1 MYKTQIQKRKQAA
14 AIGLAAAVMS
24 LTACT
29 KKPELTAESFNL
41 ELGNPVSTNVAD
53 YLTFADP
60 KQEAD
65 TTLDVS
71 SVDSNTEG
79 DYEATATYKNKTYTF
94 QIHVEDTT
102 PPAATLK
109 NEVAE
114 VPVGTEVNA
123 ADFLENI
130 EDAQA
135 VSVQFVNGEELTD
148 TYTFE
153 TEGETSATIR
163 LTDASGNSFD
173 LAQNVSAYIPDTT
186 APVISGAKNHTVYIG
201 GSVDYLKG
209 VTVTDDTDGDITDK
223 IAVNSDAVNTA
234 KAGTY
239 SVTYTVSDNAGNEAT
254 ETVKITVKK
263 KEAVQ
268 PAAAQAAPQQ
278 TESSSSSESH
288 SSGSSSS
295 SHSSGSSS
303 DSGSSDSSSSSGT
316 PETSQPSAPASS
328 DSSSASESSGSSNSS
343 DSGSSSGGT
352 PVGVLTENGTLLGG
366 LPKE

>member
-1 MYKTQIQKRKQAA
+1 MYKTQIQKRKLAV

-41 ELGNPVSTNVAD
+41 ELGNPVSMNVAD

-123 ADFLENI
+123 ADFVENI

-153 TEGETSATIR
+153 TEGETSVTIR

-239 SVTYTVSDNAGNEAT
+239 SVTYNAGNEAT

-303 DSGSSDSSSSSGT
+303 DSGSSDNSSSSGT

-328 DSSSASESSGSSNSS
+328 DSSSASDSSSSSDSS
-343 DSGSSSGGT
+343 DSGSSSGGGT
-352 PVGVLTENGTLLGG
+352 PAGVLTENGTLFGG
-366 LPKE
+366 LPQY